1 MSKKTSD
8 PKFKKLLH
16 LPKLK
21 VNKNQETKME
31 TTQDTHNHAPSK
43 NSRHEPHHQKE
54 ETSTSSEDL
63 LKEKSDRGKG
73 MNQKLFGTDGIRGL
87 ANHFP
92 MTGEIAMAVGR
103 AVAYVLRENP
113 SGVVRSSVPVGLK
126 PLESPKPVRRAKI
139 VIGKDTRLSGY
150 MIEQALA
157 SGVCSMGAD
166 VILIGPLPTPG
177 VAFVTQSMRADAGIM
192 ISASHNPYDDNG
204 IKIFSADGYKLPDDI
219 EAEIERLV
227 FSTIMDHNRPTA
239 DLVGKAYRIDDIH
252 GRYIVFLK
260 SLFPKDL
267 DLLGLRI
274 VLDCANGA
282 AYKVA
287 PLVFEEL
294 GAEVIKMGVHPDGLN
309 INDKCG
315 ALYPEAIA
323 ASAVKYR
330 ADIGI
335 SLDGDGDRCILSD
348 ENGEIVDGDQII
360 GLCALE
366 MAREQTLRKN
376 TVVTTPMSN
385 YGLELTLKENGI
397 SMVRAQVGDR
407 YVVDTMRKNG
417 LNLGGEQSGHIVFLD
432 QSTTGDGIVAALK
445 VMEAMRRT
453 GKTLS
458 ELKRAVKLFP
468 QVREDIR
475 VSRKEPFE
483 NHPEIMKAIQAAQ
496 ATLGDKGRVFVR
508 YSGTEALARV
518 MVEGESHAQIQS
530 LARGIAALIKKKLA

>member
-1 MSKKTSD
+1 MS
-8 PKFKKLLH
+8 
-16 LPKLK
+16 
-21 VNKNQETKME
+21 
-31 TTQDTHNHAPSK
+31 
-43 NSRHEPHHQKE
+43 
-54 ETSTSSEDL
+54 
-63 LKEKSDRGKG
+63 
-73 MNQKLFGTDGIRGL
+73 QKLFGTDGIRGL
-87 ANHFP
+87 ANQFP

-103 AVAYVLRENP
+103 AVAHVLRTHPRN
-113 SGVVRSSVPVGLK
+113 VVKSSLPVGLK
-126 PLESPKPVRRAKI
+126 PLDSKRQVRRAKI

-204 IKIFSADGYKLPDDI
+204 IKVFSADGYKLPDEI
-219 EAEIERLV
+219 EDEIERLV
-227 FSTIMDHNRPTA
+227 FSKELDKSRPTA
-239 DLVGKAYRIDDIH
+239 DLVGKAFRIDDVH
-252 GRYIVFLK
+252 GRYLVFLK
-260 SLFPKDL
+260 SLFPRDL
-267 DLLGLRI
+267 DLLGVRI

-294 GAEVIKMGVHPDGLN
+294 GAEVIKKGVSPDGLN

-315 ALYPEAIA
+315 ALYPEAI
-323 ASAVKYR
+323 SGFTVRYR

-360 GLCALE
+360 GLCALQ
-366 MAREQTLRKN
+366 MAQEGILKKN

-385 YGLELTLKENGI
+385 IGLELTLKEHGI
-397 SMVRAQVGDR
+397 AMVRAQVGDR

-445 VMEAMRRT
+445 VLEAMRRT
-453 GKTLS
+453 GRPLS
-458 ELKRAVKLFP
+458 ELKRQIKLFP
-468 QVREDIR
+468 QVRHDIR
-475 VSRKEPFE
+475 VSRKEPLE
-483 NHPEIMKAIQAAQ
+483 NFPDVAKAISAAQ
-496 ATLGDKGRVFVR
+496 AALEDKGRVFVR
-508 YSGTEALARV
+508 YSGTEPLARV
-518 MVEGESHAQIQS
+518 MVEGADYEQIQG
-530 LARGIAALIKKKLA
+530 LAQSIASSIQKVLS